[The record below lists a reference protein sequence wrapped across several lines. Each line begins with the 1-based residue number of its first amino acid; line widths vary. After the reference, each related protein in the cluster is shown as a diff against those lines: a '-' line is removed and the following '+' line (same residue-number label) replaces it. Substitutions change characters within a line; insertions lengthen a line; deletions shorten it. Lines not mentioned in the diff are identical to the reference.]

1 MYFLLTV
8 LKLLTRSP
16 SQKHI
21 PIRDITP
28 QVALVSEWKKKK
40 TEIVL
45 EVYTAYLLFVMFN
58 KLRNARQKAACSI
71 PQF

>member
-1 MYFLLTV
+1 V
-8 LKLLTRSP
+8 
-16 SQKHI
+16 
-21 PIRDITP
+21 
-28 QVALVSEWKKKK
+28 EKKK